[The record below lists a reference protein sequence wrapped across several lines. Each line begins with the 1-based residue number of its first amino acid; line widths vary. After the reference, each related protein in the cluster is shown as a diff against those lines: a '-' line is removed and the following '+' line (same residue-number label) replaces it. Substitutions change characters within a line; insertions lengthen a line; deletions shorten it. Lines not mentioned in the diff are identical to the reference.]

1 MQRNPAQF
9 LRTVLILDA
18 ITCLASG
25 LASLALAPMLG
36 DVLGLSSGLLQ
47 GSGAALLA
55 VAAFIAFAAKTAP
68 STPWAVWVV
77 VLGNAAWVLGSVL
90 VLVAGLE
97 QPTALGTAYVI
108 AQAVVVAVLAELEY
122 AALKR
127 TMRSEAIAIPN

>member
-1 MQRNPAQF
+1 MQNNPAQF
-9 LRTVLILDA
+9 LRTILTIDA

-25 LASLALAPMLG
+25 LASLVLAPMLG
-36 DVLGLSSGLLQ
+36 DALGLSTALLQ

-90 VLVAGLE
+90 VLLAGIE

-108 AQAVVVAVLAELEY
+108 AQAVVVAILAELEY
-122 AALKR
+122 TSLKR
-127 TMRSEAIAIPN
+127 TMRPAMPVPN